1 MVVFIHTA
9 DTHLGFRWDKDSRDD
24 WFELQRVR
32 WYENDIYSRWKD
44 VLNYTITNKDRIDF
58 IIHAGDIFHVPFAS
72 NPSTPPEPA
81 RRVLVET
88 LSNFFKKTG
97 ETIPIIAIDGNH
109 GVYQGYRYSPM
120 ESILTA
126 FPGLISYYSIWDLK
140 KSISENKPL
149 VHKIPSKHVNLY
161 LFPYFD
167 YTQSKD
173 YQHAYEEWLENQRP
187 SGEEINIAIV
197 HGSTIDETMHPR
209 ILSFDYDYFA
219 LGHEHGY
226 REISKRAYYPGSLAP
241 VTFGE
246 IGAENTFLEVR
257 ISNKSEEPFVIKN
270 ALVQNREISVIQV
283 DIKPAMSTAEI
294 VSLVKRELEKFKAVE
309 WDGNTAAILKVIF
322 SGATSLKQFWG
333 LEAELD
339 NLKAQIL
346 NGHEYNVLQ
355 LRIEQKNLQK
365 QVEMTPAAKI
375 VDEYILKDPKQEF
388 LEFVKT
394 KVKAEDGYEM
404 DLLTDI
410 AMDAINA
417 ALKKRGGVS
426 SDDSEKA

>member
-1 MVVFIHTA
+1 
-9 DTHLGFRWDKDSRDD
+9 
-24 WFELQRVR
+24 
-32 WYENDIYSRWKD
+32 
-44 VLNYTITNKDRIDF
+44 
-58 IIHAGDIFHVPFAS
+58 
-72 NPSTPPEPA
+72 
-81 RRVLVET
+81 
-88 LSNFFKKTG
+88 
-97 ETIPIIAIDGNH
+97 
-109 GVYQGYRYSPM
+109 
-120 ESILTA
+120 
-126 FPGLISYYSIWDLK
+126 
-140 KSISENKPL
+140 
-149 VHKIPSKHVNLY
+149 
-161 LFPYFD
+161 
-167 YTQSKD
+167 
-173 YQHAYEEWLENQRP
+173 
-187 SGEEINIAIV
+187 
-197 HGSTIDETMHPR
+197 
-209 ILSFDYDYFA
+209 
-219 LGHEHGY
+219 
-226 REISKRAYYPGSLAP
+226 
-241 VTFGE
+241 
-246 IGAENTFLEVR
+246 VR
-257 ISNKSEEPFVIKN
+257 ISNKSEEPVVIKN

-355 LRIEQKNLQK
+355 LRFEQKNLQK

-375 VDEYILKDPKQEF
+375 VDEYILEDPKQEF